1 MSLQNN
7 LLKPLRTK
15 KFNRKSTRSD
25 CLKVSKVSFI
35 LSLCWR
41 ERERENRPMFLFFF
55 FLAVLL
61 RMQDLSS
68 PNRYQTHVP
77 CTGSVESITKPPEKS
92 PRLICLD
99 TRMTGVKTQLDKLT
113 IHEIYL
119 EIDTV
124 FLYRKTLSLS
134 IAHFSSI

>member
-7 LLKPLRTK
+7 LLKPLRT
-15 KFNRKSTRSD
+15 RKNSTENQLDLTVWKCQKLVLS
-25 CLKVSKVSFI
+25 CLCVGERG
-35 LSLCWR
+35 R
-41 ERERENRPMFLFFF
+41 ERTDQCFFFF